1 MPRTDPVAP
10 SSRRRPRFAFLLS
23 VALRRIEAAAQG
35 ASGSKSHARFG
46 LLMALPADGADL
58 PLARLGAVLDLSPSS
73 LSGLVDRMV
82 RDGLLER
89 QPDPDD
95 GRAWNIR
102 LTEAGRA
109 ARSDAVRAAR
119 KLNDRL
125 CEGFD
130 PKELEIV
137 ARWLEAVQAK
147 FPKE

>member
-1 MPRTDPVAP
+1 M
-10 SSRRRPRFAFLLS
+10 
-23 VALRRIEAAAQG
+23 
-35 ASGSKSHARFG
+35 
-46 LLMALPADGADL
+46 

-130 PKELEIV
+130 PKELKIV